1 MCVDGR
7 QGTGQGYLL
16 PSLLFLPSLGRIA
29 WLQSPWQQPPLP
41 PAGQGYLVGLAVQ
54 GWGRLLPGWGRVQP
68 PGKIQAAPRTKETP
82 PLRGHWE
89 LEEAPGP
96 AVRLPLSAGWPH
108 GGRRSQHAGLSLG
121 HAKEWWEAKGPGL
134 TSVVSAVAWCLN
146 LS

>member
-1 MCVDGR
+1 M
-7 QGTGQGYLL
+7 
-16 PSLLFLPSLGRIA
+16 
-29 WLQSPWQQPPLP
+29 
-41 PAGQGYLVGLAVQ
+41 GLAVQ